1 MQHSEFSSEDVDL
14 INKSCVFNGFF
25 KVDQYQLRHKLFEG
39 GYSEVFKRELF
50 ERGESACVLLWDMQ
64 QDKVVLIEQFRVGA
78 LNHPQSPWLIEVVA
92 GMVEENETPKAVVRR
107 ESQEEAGIEIQQLFE
122 IGSYLASPGGST
134 ERVWLFVGNIDANK
148 VAGIHGLDSEHE
160 DIRVHV
166 FQRKSLTNKLFH
178 SRLDNSATII
188 SLQWLAL
195 NADNLKKQW
204 TD

>member
-39 GYSEVFKRELF
+39 GYSEVFKREIF